1 MLTKLRYDL
10 KLSPDAPR
18 PFIIR
23 THTSWPA
30 HPFPGG
36 TVCRPFLRQHNFTLR
51 CQSSNICEEIKH
63 SFEK

>member
-30 HPFPGG
+30 HPFPRRDGVPAIFAS
-36 TVCRPFLRQHNFTLR
+36 TQFHPTLPKFKYMR
-51 CQSSNICEEIKH
+51 RNQAPL
-63 SFEK
+63 

>member
-30 HPFPGG
+30 HPFPRRDGVPAIFAS
-36 TVCRPFLRQHNFTLR
+36 TQFQCLKLFFYEHLLKR
-51 CQSSNICEEIKH
+51 
-63 SFEK
+63 

>member
-36 TVCRPFLRQHNFTLR
+36 TVCRPFLRQHNFNVQSVETGAPLR
-51 CQSSNICEEIKH
+51 PEIWAAR
-63 SFEK
+63 

>member
-30 HPFPGG
+30 HPFPRRDG
-36 TVCRPFLRQHNFTLR
+36 VPA
-51 CQSSNICEEIKH
+51 I
-63 SFEK
+63 FESTQFQCLKLFFYEHLLKR